1 VEKLFLATGG
11 FSLAAGLTYPG
22 ISDIPLKQAM
32 INSAKTIFLL
42 ADSSKM
48 EKIYFASLNCQQK
61 INYLVTDDKI
71 PGDYVKKLK
80 ALGITVIA

>member
-1 VEKLFLATGG
+1 
-11 FSLAAGLTYPG
+11 
-22 ISDIPLKQAM
+22 
-32 INSAKTIFLL
+32 
-42 ADSSKM
+42 M